1 MLLYKTPYTLTQL
14 QKLKLM
20 TFTFKQTNLTK
31 LKFIKS
37 VKAIRNVSLTLFTI
51 FASLNFSF
59 GQQLTI
65 AQTIDYLNKTTG
77 PSRNGETNFTLES
90 NGILKYLGLYS
101 FHFQDIE
108 FYQSAISSSVRI
120 VCNGGKNTAPAFRP
134 TCITYL
140 KGGGINL
147 TDKSTSFIDID
158 IENPYTGTKIF
169 NALSY
174 LFALLKDDKNYRR
187 DVDDPFAPS
196 NYNSNATSI
205 SGNSNQTEVTL
216 TKNGGVFEIV
226 ISIKGIKKKFILD
239 SGASDVSIS
248 QNTEQELI
256 QEGVLKKENYIESA
270 LYRVADGSI
279 IKCRRFILPELR
291 VGEFTVKNIQVAV
304 GINNTPLLL
313 GKSFL
318 DKFSKWS
325 INNLTNKLILEK

>member
-1 MLLYKTPYTLTQL
+1 
-14 QKLKLM
+14 M
-20 TFTFKQTNLTK
+20 TVTFKQNILSK
-31 LKFIKS
+31 LKPLEATKNCGHL
-37 VKAIRNVSLTLFTI
+37 VLTI
-51 FASLNFSF
+51 FAIFAIHCFSF

-77 PSRNGETNFTLES
+77 SSTSGEANFTLES
-90 NGILKYLGLYS
+90 DGTLKYIGRYS
-101 FHFQDIE
+101 FHYQDVE
-108 FYQSAISSSVRI
+108 FYESVISSSVRV
-120 VCNGGKNTAPAFRP
+120 VCNGDKMTAPAFRP
-134 TCITYL
+134 TCIKCL
-140 KGGGINL
+140 KGCGVNWA
-147 TDKSTSFIDID
+147 DKSTSFIDINV
-158 IENPYTGTKIF
+158 ENPYTGKKVF

-174 LFALLKDDKNYRR
+174 LFTLLKNDKAYRR

-196 NYNSNATSI
+196 NYNPNSPSI
-205 SGNSNQTEVTL
+205 SGNSTQTEVTL

-226 ISIKGIKKKFILD
+226 VSIKGIKKKFILD

-248 QNTEQELI
+248 QDAEQELI
-256 QEGVLKKENYIESA
+256 REGVLKKEDYIDPA

-279 IKCRRFILPELR
+279 IKCRRFILPELK